1 MVKPPLLNH
10 TGWYPVLIQAVVDS
24 VYFFRDRCVG
34 CPGSVLDAR
43 VFAKETATNGTILTT
58 NSMNING
65 IDDQCTF

>member
-43 VFAKETATNGTILTT
+43 GFAKETATNGKILTT

-65 IDDQCTF
+65 IDDQCTL